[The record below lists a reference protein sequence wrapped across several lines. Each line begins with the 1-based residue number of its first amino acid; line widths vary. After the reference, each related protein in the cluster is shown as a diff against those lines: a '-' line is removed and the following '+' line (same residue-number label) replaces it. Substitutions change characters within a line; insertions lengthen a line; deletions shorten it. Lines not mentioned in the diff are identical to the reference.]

1 MFARARG
8 LLGGSL
14 VLVALAVGACGGGS
28 DPGGGGGGD
37 SSALGGQPTVAGQIS
52 GWTRG
57 AQTLQVGID
66 KQFATLA
73 SAPIDAAGNF
83 SVVLPS
89 VGVVLPFGKKED
101 FSSGSVAGCQ
111 GTVSATPPIYTAAY
125 LKLTVAIGNQTLY
138 VAQSA
143 TKDLAETLTRY
154 VYVDR
159 QVDQTG
165 SSTCPT
171 SGTWNYDL
179 HYKQGW
185 NRVLDTAD
193 PNLGPFTLNIA
204 TGAAPA
210 GAVWVAR

>member
-1 MFARARG
+1 MFVRSGTLLGSG
-8 LLGGSL
+8 LLFIMMGI
-14 VLVALAVGACGGGS
+14 AACGGGS
-28 DPGGGGGGD
+28 AGGPGGGD
-37 SSALGGQPTVAGQIS
+37 SSALGVQPTLAGQIS

-57 AQTLQVGID
+57 AQTLRLGID
-66 KQFATLA
+66 KQFATLM

-89 VGVVLPFGKKED
+89 NGLLIPYYKKED
-101 FSSGSVAGCQ
+101 FSSGSAAGCQ
-111 GTVSATPPIYTAAY
+111 GSVSATPPIYNAAY
-125 LKLTVAIGNQTLY
+125 LTLTVVIGSQTLY

-154 VYVDR
+154 VYVDK

-165 SSTCPT
+165 SSTCPG

-193 PNLGPFTLNIA
+193 PNLGPVTLNIA
-204 TGAAPA
+204 TGATPA